1 MSTFIRG
8 VRILVSATFSVF
20 GRAHI
25 AKLYP
30 PPRGLS
36 SMDSGISTRYSTLGN
51 IVLAFATKFDVDVL
65 DDQGLLRSAGMGFR
79 RS

>member
-1 MSTFIRG
+1 
-8 VRILVSATFSVF
+8 
-20 GRAHI
+20 
-25 AKLYP
+25 
-30 PPRGLS
+30 
-36 SMDSGISTRYSTLGN
+36 MDSGISTRYSTLGN